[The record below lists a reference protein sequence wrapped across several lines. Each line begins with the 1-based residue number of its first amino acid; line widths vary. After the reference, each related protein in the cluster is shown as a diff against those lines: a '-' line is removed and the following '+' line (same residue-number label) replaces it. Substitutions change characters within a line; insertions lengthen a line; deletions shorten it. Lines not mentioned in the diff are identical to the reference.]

1 MREKRERGEVISE
14 ELLEILACPVCKK
27 DVELKGKELVCR
39 GCGRRYPI
47 ENGIPNMLPDELRYK
62 TRP

>member
-1 MREKRERGEVISE
+1 MSE